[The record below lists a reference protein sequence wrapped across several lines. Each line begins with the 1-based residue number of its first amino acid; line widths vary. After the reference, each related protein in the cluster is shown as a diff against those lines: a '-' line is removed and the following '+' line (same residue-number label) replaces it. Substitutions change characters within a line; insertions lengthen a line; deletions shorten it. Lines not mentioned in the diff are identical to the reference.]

1 MNATDHPA
9 PELRI
14 GDFERQAAASQLQQ
28 HFAAGRIS
36 WDELDERLGAAY
48 AGRTRADLDKLFTD
62 LPMLAP
68 PQAVQAPAPQPTSQP
83 YRMADFR
90 RNLSVSPQSIWLLV
104 LAIGLTAVTQGA
116 TFPLIILW
124 WVFAS
129 GAHRRV
135 HFGNP
140 YARGGSRHHQVRPP
154 LGPQHDHW
162 HDRSQHRRREF

>member
-1 MNATDHPA
+1 MSATDRQA

-28 HFAAGRIS
+28 HFAAGRIT
-36 WDELDERLGAAY
+36 WDELDERLASAY
-48 AGRTRADLDKLFTD
+48 AARTRVDLDALFTD

-68 PQAVQAPAPQPTSQP
+68 PQGATAPAAQPKSAP
-83 YRMADFR
+83 YRMSDFR
-90 RNLSVSPQSIWLLV
+90 RHVSVAPQSVWLLV
-104 LAIGLTAVTQGA
+104 LAIGLTAATHGA

-140 YARGGSRHHQVRPP
+140 YARGGSRHHQTHHRPY
-154 LGPQHDHW
+154 
-162 HDRSQHRRREF
+162 DRRQP

>member
-1 MNATDHPA
+1 MSATYRPA

-28 HFAAGRIS
+28 HFAAGRIT
-36 WDELDERLGAAY
+36 WEELDERLAGAY
-48 AGRTRADLDKLFTD
+48 AARTRANLDALFTD
-62 LPMLAP
+62 LPMLGPA
-68 PQAVQAPAPQPTSQP
+68 QTGNAPAPQPRSAP

-90 RNLSVSPQSIWLLV
+90 RSLSVAPQSLWLLV
-104 LAIGLTAVTQGA
+104 LAIGLTAATHGA

-135 HFGNP
+135 HFTNP
-140 YARGGSRHHQVRPP
+140 YARDGSRHHHVHSHHHHR
-154 LGPQHDHW
+154 HDG
-162 HDRSQHRRREF
+162 RQP